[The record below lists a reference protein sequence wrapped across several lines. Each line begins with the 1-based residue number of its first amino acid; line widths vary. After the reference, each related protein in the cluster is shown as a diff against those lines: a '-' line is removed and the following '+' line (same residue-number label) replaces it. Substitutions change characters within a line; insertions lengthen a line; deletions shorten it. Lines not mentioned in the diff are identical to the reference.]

1 MAMSKKNKGYPQ
13 EWEKGDLVEYIGS
26 GYPSRN
32 KFGIVIS
39 VKKIIG
45 AYQLGVLFGVR
56 EVLIDSRRVEKR

>member
-1 MAMSKKNKGYPQ
+1 MKGYRKDF
-13 EWEKGDLVEYIGS
+13 EVGDLVEYTGN
-26 GYPSRN
+26 GYPTRD

>member
-1 MAMSKKNKGYPQ
+1 MKGY
-13 EWEKGDLVEYIGS
+13 ERDYNIGDLVEYVGN
-26 GYPSRN
+26 GYPSRPR
-32 KFGIVIS
+32 FGIVLS

>member
-1 MAMSKKNKGYPQ
+1 MYA
-13 EWEKGDLVEYIGS
+13 EKFKIGDLVEYVGN

-39 VKKIIG
+39 VKRIIG

>member
-1 MAMSKKNKGYPQ
+1 MKGYPR
-13 EWEKGDLVEYIGS
+13 EFEVGDLVEYVGH
-26 GYPSRN
+26 GYPSRD

>member
-1 MAMSKKNKGYPQ
+1 MYARKFNV
-13 EWEKGDLVEYIGS
+13 GDLVEYVGS

-56 EVLIDSRRVEKR
+56 EVLLDSRRVEKR